1 MRRHLRKI
9 SRMSWVG
16 LMLLFFGLSLSCSKS
31 PAPDEEP
38 APPLASP
45 ASSAVQST
53 ERSAVRVDRRLVS
66 DGRVRVES
74 VARRAVS
81 DDVLASAEVIPA
93 VDGIA
98 VIGAMVSGRI
108 AQVLVREGDVVKRGQ
123 VLAWIDAPEAA
134 RIQGDYLRARARLR
148 RAQQNVDREQA
159 LWKDK
164 ATSER
169 AVKEAE
175 AELREVRADE
185 AAALGLLSSARVPIP
200 SDDAI
205 RAASRIGVFSP
216 IDGVVSKH
224 NAVVGTPV
232 GLEDSLF
239 EVIDPKKL
247 TIRAD
252 VPEAAARRVRANG
265 KAVVVP
271 HGVHESCVGK
281 VRAKLETIDSVKRT
295 MGVLVDVDPTCH
307 GLVAGGF
314 AEVTL
319 TLAAATGAPSLVVPR
334 TAVVQVDG
342 VTSVFVLD
350 KNAEPVTFVSRNVR
364 LGLSD
369 GTHVVIEEGLRDGDE
384 LAVVGSFLLKGEH
397 MKQAVGAK

>member
-1 MRRHLRKI
+1 MIRHLGAGFGSGRG
-9 SRMSWVG
+9 W
-16 LMLLFFGLSLSCSKS
+16 LLLFILSLSLSCSKS
-31 PAPDEEP
+31 RAPVAEAEP
-38 APPLASP
+38 PPF
-45 ASSAVQST
+45 ASSAAQST
-53 ERSAVRVDRRLVS
+53 GRSTVRVDPRLVS

-74 VARRAVS
+74 VARRVVS
-81 DDVLASAEVIPA
+81 DDVLVSAEVIPA

-134 RIQGDYLRARARLR
+134 RMQGDYLRARARLR

-175 AELREVRADE
+175 AELREVRVDE
-185 AAALGLLSSARVPIP
+185 VAALGLLTSARVPVP
-200 SDDAI
+200 TDDAI

-216 IDGVVSKH
+216 IGGVVSKH
-224 NAVVGTPV
+224 HAVVGAPV

-239 EVIDPKKL
+239 EVIDPNKL

-252 VPEAAARRVRANG
+252 VPEAAARRVRADG
-265 KAVVVP
+265 KAIVVP
-271 HGVHESCVGK
+271 QGGHEGCAGK
-281 VRAKLETIDSVKRT
+281 VRSKLEAIDPVKRT
-295 MGVLVDVDPTCH
+295 MGVLVDVAPTCQ

-314 AEVTL
+314 ADVTL
-319 TLAAATGAPSLVVPR
+319 TLPAASGAPSLVVPR

-342 VTSVFVLD
+342 ATSVFVRD
-350 KNAEPVTFVSRNVR
+350 KDAESVTFEFRTVR

-384 LAVVGSFLLKGEH
+384 LAVVGAFLLKGER
-397 MKQAVGAK
+397 MKQAGVAE